1 MSFEIALSG
10 IHAVNDQLGSIS
22 DNIANSATYGF
33 KSGRVTF
40 ASAYAGSQAMGVN
53 SNGNSQNIG
62 RNGGLINTG
71 RALDAAIDGR
81 GFFVS
86 RSAAGTVSYS
96 RVGIFD
102 TDKDG
107 YLIDGNKGRI
117 QGYAK
122 SANSAALGALSDIQI
137 PTGNIP
143 AQASDALQYTG
154 NMSAGWATQAI
165 AFDKGNPQS
174 FNHSSVSTV
183 YDSLGNKHNLTQY
196 FCKSADSTVTVHYA
210 LDGQALPATT
220 DLKFDSN
227 GKLAA
232 PAATVALDLGTPNGA
247 SALKLAVDYSG
258 TTQFAGEPSTSRNAA
273 TGYPP
278 GARTGVSLGEHGEV
292 IVSYSNDQK
301 QVVAQLAIAN
311 FANENALAPS
321 SQTSWQE
328 TTASGPAL
336 LATAGSSMAGKLA
349 VSSLEQSNVDVTSEL
364 VTLMTAQRNYQ
375 ANTKVIAT
383 ENQVMQA
390 LMQAV

>member
-53 SNGNSQNIG
+53 SRGNSQNIG
-62 RNGGLINTG
+62 RNGGLVNTG
-71 RALDAAIDGR
+71 RTLDAAIDGR

-86 RSAAGTVSYS
+86 KSTAGTVSYS

-107 YLIDGNKGRI
+107 YLIDANKGRI

-122 SANSAALGALSDIQI
+122 ADSGALGALGDIQI

-143 AQASDALQYTG
+143 AKPSDALQYTG
-154 NMSAGWATQAI
+154 NMSAGWTTQTI
-165 AFDKGNPQS
+165 PFDKGNTQS

-210 LDGQALPATT
+210 LDGQALGATT
-220 DLKFDSN
+220 NLQFDSN
-227 GKLAA
+227 GKLTQ
-232 PAATVALDLGTPNGA
+232 PAAAVALDLGTPAGA
-247 SALKLAVDYSG
+247 SPLKLAVDYTG
-258 TTQFAGEPSTSRNAA
+258 TTQFAGEASTSRNAA

-301 QVVAQLAIAN
+301 QVIAQLAIAN
-311 FANENALAPS
+311 FANENALAAS

-328 TTASGPAL
+328 TTESGAAL
-336 LATAGSSMAGKLA
+336 LSTAGSSMAGKLA
-349 VSSLEQSNVDVTSEL
+349 TSSLEQSNVDVTSEL

-375 ANTKVIAT
+375 ANTKVIST

>member
-10 IHAVNDQLGSIS
+10 INAVNNQLGSIS
-22 DNIANSATYGF
+22 DNISNSGTYGF

-53 SNGNSQNIG
+53 ANPNNQNIG
-62 RNGGLINTG
+62 RSGGVVTTG

-86 RSAAGTVSYS
+86 KSVAGAMNYS
-96 RVGIFD
+96 RVGIFN

-107 YLIDGNKGRI
+107 YLVDNYGGRV

-122 SANSAALGALSDIQI
+122 SDTGALGAMGDIQI

-143 AQASDALQYTG
+143 AKASDSLQYTG
-154 NMSAGWATQAI
+154 NMSAGWAVQTVP
-165 AFDKGNPQS
+165 FDKTVSQS
-174 FNHSSVSTV
+174 FNHYNVSPV

-210 LDGQALPATT
+210 LDGNLLGTTT
-220 DLKFDSN
+220 DLKFDTN
-227 GKLAA
+227 GKLTAPGAA
-232 PAATVALDLGTPNGA
+232 VNLGLGTPAGA
-247 SALKLAVDYSG
+247 SPLNVAVDYTG
-258 TTQFAGEPSTSRNAA
+258 TTQFAGEPSTNRNA
-273 TGYPP
+273 TNGYAA
-278 GARTGVSLGEHGEV
+278 GARTGVSLGENGEV

-301 QVVAQLAIAN
+301 MTVAQLAIAN
-311 FANENALAPS
+311 FANENALTAN

-328 TTASGPAL
+328 SSGSGAAL
-336 LATAGSSMAGKLA
+336 YSVAGSSMAGKLA
-349 VSSLEQSNVDVTSEL
+349 TGSLEQSNVDVTAEL
-364 VTLMTAQRNYQ
+364 VSLMTAQRNYQ
-375 ANTKVIAT
+375 ANTKVISA
-383 ENQVMQA
+383 ENQAMQA

>member
-10 IHAVNDQLGSIS
+10 INAVNNQLGSIS

-53 SNGNSQNIG
+53 ANGNSQNIG
-62 RNGGLINTG
+62 RNGGLVNTG

-86 RSAAGTVSYS
+86 KSVAGAMTYS
-96 RVGIFD
+96 RVGIFN

-107 YLIDGNKGRI
+107 YLVDGYGGRI

-122 SANSAALGALSDIQI
+122 ADTGALGALGDIQI

-143 AQASDALQYTG
+143 AKPSDSLQYTG
-154 NMSAGWATQAI
+154 NMSAGWAVQTI
-165 AFDKGNPQS
+165 PFDKNNTQS
-174 FNHSSVSTV
+174 FNHSNVSTV
-183 YDSLGNKHNLTQY
+183 FDSLGNKHNLTQY
-196 FCKSADSTVTVHYA
+196 FCKSADSTVTAHYA
-210 LDGQALPATT
+210 LDGQMLPATT
-220 DLKFDSN
+220 DLKFDTN
-227 GKLAA
+227 GKLTA
-232 PAATVALDLGTPNGA
+232 PTTTVALDLGTPAGA
-247 SALKLAVDYSG
+247 SPLKLALDYSG
-258 TTQFAGEPSTSRNAA
+258 TTQFAGEPSTSRNASN
-273 TGYPP
+273 GYAP
-278 GARTGVSLGEHGEV
+278 GARTGVSLGENGEV
-292 IVSYSNDQK
+292 VVSYSNDQK
-301 QVVAQLAIAN
+301 QVIAQLAIAN
-311 FANENALAPS
+311 FANESALSAA

-328 TTASGPAL
+328 STGSGAAL
-336 LATAGSSMAGKLA
+336 LSVAGSNMAGKLA
-349 VSSLEQSNVDVTSEL
+349 TSSLEQSNVDVTSEL

-375 ANTKVIAT
+375 ANTKVIST

>member
-10 IHAVNDQLGSIS
+10 INAVNNQLGSIS
-22 DNIANSATYGF
+22 DNISNSGTYGF

-53 SNGNSQNIG
+53 ANPNNQNIG
-62 RNGGLINTG
+62 RSGGVVTTG

-86 RSAAGTVSYS
+86 KSVAGAMAYS
-96 RVGIFD
+96 RVGIFN

-107 YLIDGNKGRI
+107 YLVDNYGGRV

-122 SANSAALGALSDIQI
+122 SDTGALGAMGDIQI

-143 AQASDALQYTG
+143 AKPSDSLQYTG
-154 NMSAGWATQAI
+154 NMSAGWAVQTVP
-165 AFDKGNPQS
+165 FDKTVSQS
-174 FNHSSVSTV
+174 FNHSNVSTV

-210 LDGQALPATT
+210 LDGNLLGTTT
-220 DLKFDSN
+220 DLKFDTN
-227 GKLAA
+227 GKLTAPTAA
-232 PAATVALDLGTPNGA
+232 VNLGLGSPAGA
-247 SALKLAVDYSG
+247 SALNVAVDYTG
-258 TTQFAGEPSTSRNAA
+258 TTQFAGEPSTSRNA
-273 TGYPP
+273 TNGYAP
-278 GARTGVSLGEHGEV
+278 GARTGVSLGENGEV

-301 QVVAQLAIAN
+301 MTVAQLAIAN
-311 FANENALAPS
+311 FANENALTAG

-328 TTASGPAL
+328 SAGSGAAL
-336 LATAGSSMAGKLA
+336 YSVAGSSMAGKLA
-349 VSSLEQSNVDVTSEL
+349 TGSLEQSNVDVTAEL
-364 VTLMTAQRNYQ
+364 VSLMTAQRNYQ
-375 ANTKVIAT
+375 ANTKVISA
-383 ENQVMQA
+383 ENQAMQA